1 MDGFH
6 IDSPSS
12 RTRSKGHLHSPGGA
26 GSGIDA
32 PWPSKDDLTLNLYDA
47 ARRFPQ
53 VVHDLR
59 QVASHA
65 GSTSSFT
72 DHHFIKFA
80 RARKMKKKDAEDML
94 REHIGWRL
102 EKNVDGWIDPYPVE
116 TQRLF
121 NQHHPV
127 GYTSTASGMLVL
139 FEQQRRTNLDALESL
154 IDGKQDAS
162 EAYAQARV
170 CARVEQSSR
179 RFTLA
184 ASMFHGRLILNT
196 TMVKDLSGMGVVQL
210 VSLAR
215 KNFSKMS
222 SKTLSDH
229 YPESLNKVYVVTY
242 Q

>member
-1 MDGFH
+1 
-6 IDSPSS
+6 
-12 RTRSKGHLHSPGGA
+12 
-26 GSGIDA
+26 
-32 PWPSKDDLTLNLYDA
+32 
-47 ARRFPQ
+47 
-53 VVHDLR
+53 
-59 QVASHA
+59 
-65 GSTSSFT
+65 
-72 DHHFIKFA
+72 
-80 RARKMKKKDAEDML
+80 MKKKDAEDML

-139 FEQQRRTNLDALESL
+139 FEQQRRTNRDALESL